1 MGKHPLPNGLFMAY
15 KWLEEIRQANQLRE
29 VGSWNPIISQGFQNI
44 QTVVGLGISEPSTS
58 REGNC
63 IC

>member
-1 MGKHPLPNGLFMAY
+1 MAY